1 MIMILNYYFWVE
13 KKKQKEI
20 KQEARDDKMEIICDY
35 IKQLRKP
42 YTKETLSFQVMEIG
56 SDIDMPINDMRRI
69 LNKKIGKS
77 IRKVKIFK
85 ENLGVQRQVFIS
97 FRYKNLK
104 CEILEHFD
112 TQSDY
117 LCVRITPIEMTFN

>member
-1 MIMILNYYFWVE
+1 MGGKE
-13 KKKQKEI
+13 ERRKKSNRK
-20 KQEARDDKMEIICDY
+20 ARDDEMEVICDY

-56 SDIDMPINDMRRI
+56 AEMDMPINDMRRI

-77 IRKVKIFK
+77 IRKVKVFK

-97 FRYKNLK
+97 FRYKNLM
-104 CEILEHFD
+104 CEIHEHFD
-112 TQSDY
+112 TQRDY
-117 LCVRITPIEMTFN
+117 LCVRITPIENL

>member
-1 MIMILNYYFWVE
+1 
-13 KKKQKEI
+13 
-20 KQEARDDKMEIICDY
+20 MEVICEY
-35 IKQLRKP
+35 IKMFRKP
-42 YTKETLSFQVMEIG
+42 YEEDDLYFQVMKCGAE
-56 SDIDMPINDMRRI
+56 IDMRLNDMRRI

>member
-1 MIMILNYYFWVE
+1 
-13 KKKQKEI
+13 
-20 KQEARDDKMEIICDY
+20 MEIICDY

-56 SDIDMPINDMRRI
+56 AEMDMPINDMRRI

-77 IRKVKIFK
+77 IRKVKVFK

-97 FRYKNLK
+97 FRYKNLM
-104 CEILEHFD
+104 CEIHEHFG
-112 TQSDY
+112 TQRDY
-117 LCVRITPIEMTFN
+117 LCVRITPIENL

>member
-1 MIMILNYYFWVE
+1 
-13 KKKQKEI
+13 
-20 KQEARDDKMEIICDY
+20 MEVICDY

-42 YTKETLSFQVMEIG
+42 YTKEMLSFQVMEIG
-56 SDIDMPINDMRRI
+56 AEMDMSINDMRRI

-77 IRKVKIFK
+77 IREVKVFK
-85 ENLGVQRQVFIS
+85 ENVGMQRQVLIS

-112 TQSDY
+112 TQRDF
-117 LCVRITPIEMTFN
+117 LCVRITPLEMKSY